1 MRKCKKTS
9 TKSNLLTQRKKR
21 AQRWAIWFKKWH
33 FRPLKEVFIACMERK
48 EPDR

>member
-9 TKSNLLTQRKKR
+9 TKSNLLTQRKKTSPEMGD
-21 AQRWAIWFKKWH
+21 IVKKWH

>member
-1 MRKCKKTS
+1 MS
-9 TKSNLLTQRKKR
+9 PEMGDMV
-21 AQRWAIWFKKWH
+21 KKWH